1 MGTVTM
7 EDIAR
12 RAGVSR
18 ALVSMA
24 FRDVPGVSAAT
35 RDHILAT
42 ADAMGY
48 RFNRLASRLA
58 RKAATTFGVFLLDL
72 RQDVYADMFDGIS
85 AVAKTNDKHIVMAVG
100 ASDGSL
106 DAAALETLAQSQVD
120 VVIATGLLLPDADVV
135 AFNAQVPLVSV
146 ARRVDGVDSACTNN
160 LRGARLATEHLLGLG
175 HRRIAFLANPQT
187 DGYLDRRLG
196 YLAAMGDAG
205 LAGDVVVS
213 RYSRQQAAVDAH
225 DLLARGPANR
235 PTAIFAH
242 NDQAALGALDAAA
255 ELGLG
260 VPGDVSVVGYDNSQ
274 LSRGASTNLTTVD
287 LHGSDLGRDAAE
299 LALRRLADSDA
310 PPETRTSAPSLV
322 VRGTTGPVREAG

>member
-1 MGTVTM
+1 MWWRSTP
-7 EDIAR
+7 R
-12 RAGVSR
+12 CRW
-18 ALVSMA
+18 
-24 FRDVPGVSAAT
+24 
-35 RDHILAT
+35 
-42 ADAMGY
+42 
-48 RFNRLASRLA
+48 
-58 RKAATTFGVFLLDL
+58 
-72 RQDVYADMFDGIS
+72 
-85 AVAKTNDKHIVMAVG
+85 
-100 ASDGSL
+100 
-106 DAAALETLAQSQVD
+106 
-120 VVIATGLLLPDADVV
+120 
-135 AFNAQVPLVSV
+135 
-146 ARRVDGVDSACTNN
+146 SACTNN

-213 RYSRQQAAVDAH
+213 RYSRQQAAADAH
-225 DLLARGPANR
+225 GLLTRDPANR

-242 NDQAALGALDAAA
+242 NDQAALGALDAAT

-287 LHGSDLGRDAAE
+287 LHGSDLGRNAAE